1 MFLHTLEAE
10 GLIDRRDPEH
20 RKRQRSALWPFLLLV
35 PILTFLRYATR
46 PTPRAAWTLLALAR
60 LSYAVF
66 GWSQSL
72 RVWQRCFH
80 QTMGQASQAGQAEA
94 IRVIDRDV
102 RQAAARHI
110 LKVEC
115 KERALCCWVLAR
127 RTGVPAHLVV
137 GIRLF
142 PLEAHC
148 WCECGGWIFSD
159 DRDRCASY
167 HPVITY
173 A

>member
-1 MFLHTLEAE
+1 MHM
-10 GLIDRRDPEH
+10 IDT
-20 RKRQRSALWPFLLLV
+20 A
-35 PILTFLRYATR
+35 
-46 PTPRAAWTLLALAR
+46 
-60 LSYAVF
+60 
-66 GWSQSL
+66 
-72 RVWQRCFH
+72 
-80 QTMGQASQAGQAEA
+80 
-94 IRVIDRDV
+94 V

-127 RTGVPAHLVV
+127 RAGVPAQLVV
-137 GIRLF
+137 GICLF
-142 PLEAHC
+142 PLEGHC
-148 WCECGGWIFSD
+148 WCECGEWIFSD